1 MNHQQIGDPIGQSMA
16 AKTSRAPSGSNAIP
30 SLTDTAVVYF
40 GNDWFAEN
48 RTSSHHIA
56 RRLAQWCPVLYV
68 DSPGL
73 RAPRASGRDLR
84 RLLRKLGQTF
94 RKPSRLAPG
103 LWHCTIPQI
112 PFRRLAGMSAINRL
126 FARWALR
133 RAISAVGFDRRIS
146 WFVVPHPGFLAGHI
160 DEDLVVYYCID
171 DYAAHPGVDEEVIFA
186 ADRALTAAADLVFVA
201 PPALVELKRA
211 SNPATFYSPHGVDVA
226 LFSQAAKP
234 ETIVPDRAAALS
246 RPVIGFF
253 GSLADWIDV
262 ELLEFLGRQRPSWT
276 FLMIGHVSTD
286 VASLKAL
293 PNFVFVGPQP
303 YETLPG
309 WAKAFDVAIMPYRRN
324 RQVRN
329 ANPLKLREYLAT
341 GKPVVSVSTEEVER
355 FAAVL
360 YVADTR
366 GDFLA
371 ALERAI
377 HEDSVERS
385 AARREAVAAMSWD
398 ARVSEIAEVVNKAL
412 TRKFG

>member
-1 MNHQQIGDPIGQSMA
+1 MDVNI
-16 AKTSRAPSGSNAIP
+16 SRSPSGSREFP
-30 SLTDTAVVYF
+30 SLTNVAVVYF
-40 GNDWFAEN
+40 GNEWFAEN

-56 RRLAQWCPVLYV
+56 RRLTQWCPVLYV

-84 RLLRKLGQTF
+84 RLFRKLGQTF
-94 RKPSRLAPG
+94 RKPDCVAPG

-112 PFRRLAGMSAINRL
+112 PFRRLAGISAINRL

-133 RAISAVGFDRRIS
+133 RAISAVGIDHRIS
-146 WFVVPHPGFLAGHI
+146 WFVVPHPGFLAGQI

-171 DYAAHPGVDEEVIFA
+171 DYAAHPGVDEEVIAA
-186 ADRALTAAADLVFVA
+186 ADRMLTASADLVFVA
-201 PPALVELKRA
+201 PPALVDSKKA

-226 LFSQAAKP
+226 LFSQAANP
-234 ETIVPDRAAALS
+234 GTIVPDRAVALP

-262 ELLEFLGRQRPSWT
+262 ELLEYLGRQRPGWT

-286 VASLKAL
+286 VTGLEKLS
-293 PNFVFVGPQP
+293 NFIFVGPQP
-303 YETLPG
+303 YETLPA

-366 GDFLA
+366 DDFLA

-377 HEDSVERS
+377 REDSLERS
-385 AARREAVAAMSWD
+385 AARRHAVATMSWD
-398 ARVSEIAEVVNKAL
+398 ARVSEIAKVVDSTLA
-412 TRKFG
+412 RKFG